1 MIYELMSKGTL
12 AKLPDDMAVHGM
24 PPRPSQNVL
33 LLLPFNRYLL
43 GDVALKKYE
52 RWTIGRVGCGQERE
66 VFLYDREQK
75 VLCFRDGQK
84 VTLSA
89 DVVSELRAALC
100 SQMPPPGEHLA
111 SALILRGLL
120 KDESLF
126 ADDRFLNDE
135 ELMALELERHLTERM
150 AYWAIR
156 FALFRNDYESV
167 SRVKTW
173 LKSAG
178 DVFERGGGV
187 PKVWFSLAD
196 MPGRRDMEEME
207 ALAFSLDDLQ
217 RMNAQSS
224 RPVVLYSK
232 TGYLMLSEFGGTEKE
247 LSFRIWMFLPAPLW
261 NEMRE
266 RRKLSIREIVM
277 ASWGYLDGLEAEKER
292 DKYNP
297 IVSLRRSD
305 S

>member
-12 AKLPDDMAVHGM
+12 AKLPDDMAIHGV
-24 PPRPSQNVL
+24 PSCPSRKVL
-33 LLLPFNRYLL
+33 LLLPFNRYLQ
-43 GDVALKKYE
+43 GGVALRNYE
-52 RWTIGRVGCGQERE
+52 RWTVGRIGDGQDRE
-66 VFLYDREQK
+66 IFLYDGEQK
-75 VLCFRDGQK
+75 VLSFGDGQR

-89 DVVSELRAALC
+89 DVVTELRAALR

-126 ADDRFLNDE
+126 ADDCFLNDE
-135 ELMALELERHLTERM
+135 EVMALELERHLTERM

-178 DVFERGGGV
+178 DVFERGGAL
-187 PKVWFSLAD
+187 PRVWFSLAD
-196 MPGRRDMEEME
+196 MPGRRAMEEIE

-247 LSFRIWMFLPAPLW
+247 PSFRVWMFLPAPLW

-277 ASWGYLDGLEAEKER
+277 ASWGYLDGLEAERER
-292 DKYNP
+292 DGYSP
-297 IVSLRRSD
+297 VVSLPRSD
-305 S
+305 R